1 LLVLYGTGAGL
12 ILLPQ
17 KRRFAAMKKVYRL
30 AVYEIVNFDEIDT
43 LDQAEYELVEVI
55 EGSTPE
61 ECVQKAAAA
70 YDMDRFGWSYA
81 D

>member
-1 LLVLYGTGAGL
+1 
-12 ILLPQ
+12 
-17 KRRFAAMKKVYRL
+17 MKKVYRL

-43 LDQAEYELVEVI
+43 LDQAEFELVEVI

-61 ECVQKAAAA
+61 ECVQKASAA
-70 YDMDRFGWSYA
+70 YDMDRFVWTYA

>member
-1 LLVLYGTGAGL
+1 
-12 ILLPQ
+12 
-17 KRRFAAMKKVYRL
+17 MKKVYRL
-30 AVYEIVNFDEIDT
+30 AVYEIVNFDAIDT
-43 LDQAEYELVEVI
+43 LDQAEFELVEVI

-70 YDMDRFGWSYA
+70 YDMDRFGWTYA